1 MMLMNS
7 LNSNEQILKYEA
19 RINDLESLID
29 ISKSLSSNLHYSSV
43 LDSILLTCMGRAR
56 VLKAG
61 LFIKPEIDSQEFTLY
76 RNYEGFD
83 PDRKIN
89 YSISEDSE
97 MIDTFKNKP
106 QCYTMP
112 ELLGAVKKIVDLKA
126 FTILEPTLIIP
137 LINRANLQGLIVLGE
152 RIINEPFKEDE
163 KDVLINVSGMAAIA
177 IDNSFL
183 FEISTTDMMTK
194 LKLKHVLYQT
204 MKQNFNPELPPI
216 SLLMMDIDHF
226 KKLNDTYGHAFGDIV
241 LKDVASILINSLR
254 LEDLA
259 CRYGGEEFVIIFKKM
274 SMEDAQHVAER
285 IRERIES
292 LEFIYTEKGT
302 NEIVKTTIS
311 IGIARYKSGLDFVPE
326 DLIKRAD
333 AALYE
338 AKESGRN
345 RVSIAR

>member
-1 MMLMNS
+1 MNS
-7 LNSNEQILKYEA
+7 LNNIELVSKYEA
-19 RINDLESLID
+19 RINDLESLIE

-61 LFIKPEIDSQEFTLY
+61 LFIKPDIDSQEFTLY
-76 RNYEGFD
+76 RNYEGFN
-83 PDRKIN
+83 PDRKIK
-89 YSISEDSE
+89 YSICEDSE
-97 MIDTFKNKP
+97 MIDTFKNNP

-112 ELLGAVKKIVDLKA
+112 ELLEAVENIVDLKA

-152 RIINEPFKEDE
+152 RIINEPFHEDE
-163 KDVLINVSGMAAIA
+163 KDFLINVAGMAAIA

-204 MKQNFNPELPPI
+204 MKQNFDPDLPPI
-216 SLLMMDIDHF
+216 TLLMMDIDFF
-226 KKLNDTYGHAFGDIV
+226 KKLNDSYGHAFGDIV
-241 LKDVASILINSLR
+241 LKKVASILISSLR

-259 CRYGGEEFVIIFKKM
+259 ARYGGEEFVIILKKM
-274 SMEDAQHVAER
+274 SLEDAKLIAER

-292 LEFIYTEKGT
+292 LEFIYKEKGK

-311 IGIARYKSGLDFVPE
+311 IGIARYNSGLDFTPE

-338 AKESGRN
+338 AKEGGRN
-345 RVSIAR
+345 RVSIVR

>member
-1 MMLMNS
+1 MNS
-7 LNSNEQILKYEA
+7 LNKSELISKYEA
-19 RINDLESLID
+19 RISDLESLIE

-61 LFIKPEIDSQEFTLY
+61 LFIKPDIDSQEFTLY
-76 RNYEGFD
+76 RNYEGFN
-83 PDRKIN
+83 PDRKIK
-89 YSISEDSE
+89 YSICEDSE
-97 MIDTFKNKP
+97 MINTFKNRP

-112 ELLGAVKKIVDLKA
+112 ELLGAVENIVDLKA
-126 FTILEPTLIIP
+126 FTILEPTLIVP

-163 KDVLINVSGMAAIA
+163 KDFLINVAGMAAIA

-194 LKLKHVLYQT
+194 LKLKHVLFQT
-204 MKQNFNPELPPI
+204 MKKNFNPELSPI

-226 KKLNDTYGHAFGDIV
+226 KNLNDTYGHAFGDIV
-241 LKDVASILINSLR
+241 LKKVASILISSLR

-259 CRYGGEEFVIIFKKM
+259 ARYGGEEFVIILKKM
-274 SMEDAQHVAER
+274 SVEDAQQVADR

-292 LEFIYTEKGT
+292 LEFVYNEKGT
-302 NEIVKTTIS
+302 QKIVKTTIS
-311 IGIARYKSGLDFVPE
+311 IGIARYNSGLDSIPE

-345 RVSIAR
+345 KVSIAR

>member
-1 MMLMNS
+1 MNS
-7 LNSNEQILKYEA
+7 LNNKELIQKYEA
-19 RINDLESLID
+19 RINDLESLIE

-61 LFIKPEIDSQEFTLY
+61 LFIKPDIDSNEFSLY
-76 RNYEGFD
+76 RNYEGFN
-83 PDRKIN
+83 PDRKIQ
-89 YSISEDSE
+89 YTISEDSE
-97 MIDTFKNKP
+97 MIETFKNNP

-112 ELLGAVKKIVDLKA
+112 ELLGAVKNISDLKS

-152 RIINEPFKEDE
+152 RIINEPFLEDE
-163 KDVLINVSGMAAIA
+163 KDFLINVAGMAAIA

-204 MKQNFNPELPPI
+204 MKQNFDPELPPI

-226 KKLNDTYGHAFGDIV
+226 KNLNDTYGHSFGDIV
-241 LKDVASILINSLR
+241 LKKVASILISSLR

-259 CRYGGEEFVIIFKKM
+259 ARYGGEEFVIILKKM
-274 SMEDAQHVAER
+274 TVEDAELVAER
-285 IRERIES
+285 IRKRIES
-292 LEFIYTEKGT
+292 LEFIYTEKCK

-311 IGIARYKSGLDFVPE
+311 IGIARYNSILDFVPE

-333 AALYE
+333 VALYN
-338 AKESGRN
+338 AKEGGRN
-345 RVSIAR
+345 RVEMAP

>member
-1 MMLMNS
+1 MNS
-7 LNSNEQILKYEA
+7 LNNSDSIQKYEA
-19 RINDLESLID
+19 RINDLESLIE

-61 LFIKPEIDSQEFTLY
+61 LFIKPDIDSYEFTLY
-76 RNYEGFD
+76 RNYEGFNT
-83 PDRKIN
+83 DRKIK

-97 MIDTFKNKP
+97 MINTFKNNP

-112 ELLGAVKKIVDLKA
+112 ELMEVVENIVDLKT

-137 LINRANLQGLIVLGE
+137 LINRANLQGVIVLGE
-152 RIINEPFKEDE
+152 RIINEPFEEDE
-163 KDVLINVSGMAAIA
+163 KDFLINVAGMAAIA

-204 MKQNFNPELPPI
+204 MKQNFDPELPPI
-216 SLLMMDIDHF
+216 SILMMDIDHF
-226 KKLNDTYGHAFGDIV
+226 KNLNDTYGHAFGDIV
-241 LKDVASILINSLR
+241 LKKVASILISSLR

-259 CRYGGEEFVIIFKKM
+259 ARYGGEEFVIILKKM
-274 SMEDAQHVAER
+274 TVEDAQLVAER
-285 IRERIES
+285 IRQRIES
-292 LEFIYTEKGT
+292 LEFKYTEKGK

-311 IGIARYKSGLDFVPE
+311 IGIARYNSGLDLVPE

-333 AALYE
+333 AALYK
-338 AKESGRN
+338 AKEGGRN
-345 RVSIAR
+345 KVEIAK

>member
-1 MMLMNS
+1 MSS
-7 LNSNEQILKYEA
+7 LSKSAITDKYES
-19 RINDLESLID
+19 RINDLESLLE
-29 ISKSLSSNLHYSSV
+29 ISRSLSSNLHYSSV

-61 LFIKPEIDSQEFTLY
+61 LFIKQEIDSKEFTLY

-83 PDRKIN
+83 ADRKIK
-89 YSISEDSE
+89 YSITEDSE
-97 MIDTFKNKP
+97 LIDTFKKNP

-112 ELLGAVKKIVDLKA
+112 ELLGAVENIVDLKA
-126 FTILEPTLIIP
+126 FTILEPTLMIP
-137 LINRANLQGLIVLGE
+137 LINRADLQGVIVLGE
-152 RIINEPFKEDE
+152 RIINEPFEEDE
-163 KDVLINVSGMAAIA
+163 KDFLINVAGMAAIA

-183 FEISTTDMMTK
+183 FEVSTTDMMTK

-216 SLLMMDIDHF
+216 SILMMDIDHF
-226 KKLNDTYGHAFGDIV
+226 KNLNDTYGHAFGDIV
-241 LKDVASILINSLR
+241 LIKVASILINSLR

-259 CRYGGEEFVIIFKKM
+259 SRYGGEEFVIVLKKM
-274 SMEDAQHVAER
+274 TVEDAQLVAER
-285 IRERIES
+285 IRQRIES
-292 LEFIYTEKGT
+292 LEFKYTEKGK

-311 IGIARYKSGLDFVPE
+311 IGIARYNSGLDSVPE

-345 RVSIAR
+345 RIGIAK

>member
-1 MMLMNS
+1 MNS
-7 LNSNEQILKYEA
+7 LNSSDNIQKFEA
-19 RINDLESLID
+19 RINDLESLIE

-61 LFIKPEIDSQEFTLY
+61 LFIKPDIDSKEFTLY

-83 PDRKIN
+83 TDRKIK
-89 YSISEDSE
+89 YSITEDSE
-97 MIDTFKNKP
+97 LIDTFKKNP

-112 ELLGAVKKIVDLKA
+112 ELLGAVENIVDLKA
-126 FTILEPTLIIP
+126 FTILEPTLMIP
-137 LINRANLQGLIVLGE
+137 LINRADLQGVIVLGE
-152 RIINEPFKEDE
+152 RIINEPFEEDE
-163 KDVLINVSGMAAIA
+163 KDFLINVAGMAAIA

-183 FEISTTDMMTK
+183 FEVSTTDMMTK

-216 SLLMMDIDHF
+216 SILMMDIDHF
-226 KKLNDTYGHAFGDIV
+226 KNLNDTYGHAFGDIV
-241 LKDVASILINSLR
+241 LIKVASILINSLR

-259 CRYGGEEFVIIFKKM
+259 SRYGGEEFVIVLKKM
-274 SMEDAQHVAER
+274 TVDDAQLVAER
-285 IRERIES
+285 IRQRIES
-292 LEFIYTEKGT
+292 LEFKYTEKGK

-311 IGIARYKSGLDFVPE
+311 IGIARYNSGLDAVPE

-345 RVSIAR
+345 RIGIAK